1 MQVRLGKRMNKPVIY
16 GLIGVSGIVLAWMV
30 QTAQNPEDQIQ
41 NTAVDHSRK
50 SAHRIQLGSLEL
62 SVPEGWIREKPVSSM
77 RTAQFRLP
85 RAEGDLEDAEV
96 AVFNNIGGS
105 VEQNIER
112 WVGQFSQ
119 PGGGPSTGFERIKNF
134 TINELHITLVYIEGI
149 YSSRGASMSG
159 PVMEKPDFSLL
170 AAIVNT
176 PDGPY
181 YFKATGPVSTV
192 QNWAGSFDALT
203 QSFRFTG

>member
-1 MQVRLGKRMNKPVIY
+1 
-16 GLIGVSGIVLAWMV
+16 MV

-96 AVFNNIGGS
+96 AVFNNIG
-105 VEQNIER
+105 
-112 WVGQFSQ
+112 
-119 PGGGPSTGFERIKNF
+119 
-134 TINELHITLVYIEGI
+134 VYWSNNDGWKFFIAWADI
-149 YSSRGASMSG
+149 RKYSCIHYACFIRHTHFNCKKVSR
-159 PVMEKPDFSLL
+159 
-170 AAIVNT
+170 
-176 PDGPY
+176 Y
-181 YFKATGPVSTV
+181 
-192 QNWAGSFDALT
+192 
-203 QSFRFTG
+203 